1 MVLGIIPFYKGVMC
15 VISYRRLEPQDP
27 ELVKRLMEEYALQ
40 FPAFIINLYPER
52 WASYIHHSS
61 DSEYWVAVEM
71 NQVVGHAGFMYNND
85 EKCYEIV
92 GVVVSPRHLRKGIG
106 KTLLDH
112 VCDAIQERG
121 KTEVMLHTLG
131 HPGNEDTLVFY
142 KSIGYSVSKLE
153 KDYYQTGY
161 SRVTFRKSLN

>member
-1 MVLGIIPFYKGVMC
+1 MVLGIISFYKRVMC

-71 NQVVGHAGFMYNND
+71 NQIVGHAGYMYNND

-92 GVVVSPRHLRKGIG
+92 GVVVSPRHLRKESG
-106 KTLLDH
+106 KLFWTMYVMRFKKEEKQKLCCTLS
-112 VCDAIQERG
+112 AIL
-121 KTEVMLHTLG
+121 VMKIH
-131 HPGNEDTLVFY
+131 
-142 KSIGYSVSKLE
+142 
-153 KDYYQTGY
+153 
-161 SRVTFRKSLN
+161 

>member
-52 WASYIHHSS
+52 WASYIKHSC
-61 DSEYWVAVEM
+61 DSKYWVAVEM
-71 NQVVGHAGFMYNND
+71 NQIVGHAGYMYNND
-85 EKCYEIV
+85 EKSYEIV
-92 GVVVSPRHLRKGIG
+92 GVVVSPSHLRKGIG

-112 VCDAIQERG
+112 VCKAIQERG

-153 KDYYQTGY
+153 KDYFQTGY